1 MTKIVTD
8 QLQRREGPELTLPLR
23 DGAAGSPLLTD
34 GRGNLYFQGAAVSTG
49 STTPVVT
56 ALLDKDISGLVAP
69 EGKGMV
75 GRIISADA
83 WQNHTYNDSLGGGMS
98 SSGPWTTY
106 YNYSPYNDNSAIQFI
121 NMLLGDGYANSGTSQ
136 YLAGNR
142 AQGHVGRTLQFSN
155 GNRLGHDFNLSY
167 PRNNQSYGGYT
178 FACMP
183 IRNTSSAAI
192 SVDIYS
198 HSSNY
203 WSSGHEGRCLFYFKP
218 NAGNQGKK
226 YSEVTAVEGVLID
239 QGNYS
244 GSGAQ
249 YQQSGTV
256 SIPANTTILVCQ
268 TNTHWYYTTY
278 QYVDLNYFH
287 NLNTT
292 FTNSNIICDMRML
305 STLHKSRFPTMSYT
319 GSIASHFHKIW
330 NQCGTD
336 FGDR

>member
-8 QLQRREGPELTLPLR
+8 QIQRREGPELTLPIR

-34 GRGNLYFQGAAVSTG
+34 GRGNLYFQGQTVATSGTTAVA
-49 STTPVVT
+49 TT
-56 ALLDKDISGLVAP
+56 LLDKDISGLVAP

-75 GRIISADA
+75 GRIVSADA
-83 WQNHTYNDSLGGGMS
+83 WNNHTYNDSYGVPT

-106 YNYSPYNDNSAIQFI
+106 YNYSPYSDNSAIQFM
-121 NMLLGDGYANSGTSQ
+121 NMLLGDGYANSGSGEF
-136 YLAGNR
+136 LFGNR
-142 AQGHVGRTLQFSN
+142 SANILGRSLQFSN
-155 GNRLGHDFNLSY
+155 GNRLGHDFHVHYQRNVQGY
-167 PRNNQSYGGYT
+167 PGYT

-192 SVDIYS
+192 TVSLYS
-198 HSSNY
+198 QSSNY
-203 WSSGHEGRCLFYFKP
+203 WNNGYEGRCLFYFKP
-218 NAGNQGKK
+218 NSVSQGKK

-239 QGNYS
+239 QSNYS
-244 GSGAQ
+244 SNSAQ
-249 YQQSGTV
+249 YAQGGSV

-268 TNTHWYYTTY
+268 TNSHWYYTTY
-278 QYVDLNYFH
+278 QYVDLNYFY

-292 FTNSNIICDMRML
+292 FTNPNIICDMRML